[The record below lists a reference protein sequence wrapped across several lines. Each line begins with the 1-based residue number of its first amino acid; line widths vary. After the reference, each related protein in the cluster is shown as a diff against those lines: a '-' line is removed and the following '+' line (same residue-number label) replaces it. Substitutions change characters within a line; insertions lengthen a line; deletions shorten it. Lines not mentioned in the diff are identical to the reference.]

1 MTCLVIDDAA
11 QLMVSETRMRLVHL
25 ESWIVHYLVTVCV
38 CLHPKCPRTLLW
50 PVNHDHVY
58 QLYILSTLD
67 TSQLLLLEVMIS
79 PCLNQFIYVFRVSAF
94 CHFLIKLFMAALCN
108 RAGHYIFALWFLSIF
123 LSCYI
128 FFPRLISAAADW
140 MSNILRHLVWT

>member
-38 CLHPKCPRTLLW
+38 CLHTKCPRTLLW

-108 RAGHYIFALWFLSIF
+108 RAGHYIFILYSSFFFYLSIYLSFFFF
-123 LSCYI
+123 L
-128 FFPRLISAAADW
+128 A
-140 MSNILRHLVWT
+140 